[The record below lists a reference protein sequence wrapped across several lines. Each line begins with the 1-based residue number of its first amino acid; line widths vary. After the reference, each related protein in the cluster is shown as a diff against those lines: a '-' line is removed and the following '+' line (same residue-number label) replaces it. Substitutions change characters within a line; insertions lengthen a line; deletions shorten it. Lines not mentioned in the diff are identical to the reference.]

1 MENTLLYKMDEFEG
15 PLDLLL
21 QLIARNKLNI
31 YDIKISV
38 LVEQYLEQINLMK
51 ENEMDVTSE
60 FLEMASRLLYIK
72 TVSLLPKH
80 EEAEQLKKELT
91 GELLEFQVCKQMA
104 EKFATMTGG
113 FDTFVR
119 PAEPF
124 EADKTYI
131 LVHDSVDI
139 YNAYVTAMGRMDR
152 RISVP
157 TQAFT
162 KIVAKKI
169 YSVSSKIIFV
179 MRNLWGKGRKKLNH
193 LYSGSR
199 DRSELVATFL
209 AVLELTKANRVRIT
223 GENENLE
230 IELIKEKKRH
240 AK

>member
-1 MENTLLYKMDEFEG
+1 MENVILYKTEEFEG

-38 LVEQYLEQINLMK
+38 LVEQYLEQIKLMQ
-51 ENEMDVTSE
+51 EHEMDVASE

-80 EEAEQLKKELT
+80 EEVEQLKQELT
-91 GELLEFQVCKQMA
+91 GELLEYQVCKKVA
-104 EKFATMTGG
+104 ETLSTMTDG

-119 PAEPF
+119 PPEPF
-124 EADKTYI
+124 EADKTYV
-131 LVHDSVDI
+131 LTHDSVDV

-152 RISVP
+152 RIAVP
-157 TQAFT
+157 TKAFT

-179 MRNLWGKGRKKLNH
+179 MRNLWGRGKKRLLN
-193 LYSGSR
+193 LYKSAK

-209 AVLELTKANRVRIT
+209 AVLELTKANRVVVS
-223 GENENLE
+223 GDNDEME
-230 IELIKEKKRH
+230 IELIKEKKKKR
-240 AK
+240 

>member
-1 MENTLLYKMDEFEG
+1 MENLILYKTEEFEG

-38 LVEQYLEQINLMK
+38 LVEQYLEQIKLMK
-51 ENEMDVTSE
+51 ENEMDVASE

-80 EEAEQLKKELT
+80 EEVEQLKKELT
-91 GELLEFQVCKQMA
+91 GELLEYQVCKQVA
-104 EKFATMTGG
+104 QTLSTMTGG

-119 PAEPF
+119 QAEPF
-124 EADKTYI
+124 EADKTYV
-131 LVHDSVDI
+131 LVHESVDV

-152 RISVP
+152 RVAVP
-157 TQAFT
+157 TKAFS

-179 MRNLWGKGRKKLNH
+179 MRNLWGKGKKRLSN
-193 LYSGSR
+193 LYSEAR

-209 AVLELTKANRVRIT
+209 AVLELAKANRVKIT
-223 GENENLE
+223 GDSENTE
-230 IELIKEKKRH
+230 IELIKEKK
-240 AK
+240 KNGQ